1 MTHTARRPGF
11 ASLSSSL
18 LLASLGLFL
27 GGCRSVL
34 QPSSRPGLLADRD
47 GVVAP
52 PYVAPAAGGST
63 IPGNIQMFPSAEPQF
78 PAILPGPA
86 MVTET
91 PEMILEPAEPETK
104 AAPKAVVT
112 EIILPEAPKVERLTH
127 TVGKNESLWTIG
139 QKYGI
144 TYQELAGYNSL
155 DANAVLPV
163 GKVLN
168 IPPGGRPG
176 AAVEGRAPTTR
187 GAAAPKPAAAAVA
200 GTGTYVVQRGD
211 SISLIAQRSGMSQ
224 AELRQLNNLKSD
236 TIYIGQKL
244 QVRGEVK
251 PSAGGAAKPAPVKP
265 EVVKPTAAKPETAK
279 PEDTLPEL
287 TAPVAPVAPVGGEVA
302 PVAPVPAPVPAP
314 ATAVGEGGQRRL
326 PHDVCKDDTL
336 ENIAEMYGTTVQAIQ
351 QANPD
356 LKSNADL
363 KVGNTIMVPY
373 K

>member
-1 MTHTARRPGF
+1 
-11 ASLSSSL
+11 
-18 LLASLGLFL
+18 
-27 GGCRSVL
+27 
-34 QPSSRPGLLADRD
+34 
-47 GVVAP
+47 
-52 PYVAPAAGGST
+52 
-63 IPGNIQMFPSAEPQF
+63 
-78 PAILPGPA
+78 
-86 MVTET
+86 
-91 PEMILEPAEPETK
+91 MILEPAEPEAK
-104 AAPKAVVT
+104 PVPKAVVT
-112 EIILPEAPKVERLTH
+112 EIVLPEAPKTERLTH

-144 TYQELAGYNSL
+144 TYQELAAYNSL
-155 DANAVLPV
+155 DVNAVLLV

-176 AAVEGRAPTTR
+176 AAAEGRAPTVR
-187 GAAAPKPAAAAVA
+187 GAAAPKPAAAA

-211 SISLIAQRSGMSQ
+211 SISLIAHRSGMTQ

-236 TIYIGQKL
+236 RIYIGQKL

-251 PSAGGAAKPAPVKP
+251 IPAGGAAKPAPVKP
-265 EVVKPTAAKPETAK
+265 EVVKPEVVKPEAAKPEAAK
-279 PEDTLPEL
+279 PDETLPEL
-287 TAPVAPVAPVGGEVA
+287 VAPAPVAPDAAAPVAPVAPA
-302 PVAPVPAPVPAP
+302 PAAGVDADPGAPAPVPAGE
-314 ATAVGEGGQRRL
+314 VGRRL

>member
-11 ASLSSSL
+11 VSLSSSL
-18 LLASLGLFL
+18 LLASLGLML
-27 GGCRSVL
+27 GGCRTAL
-34 QPSSRPGLLADRD
+34 QPSRPGVLGDRD
-47 GVVAP
+47 GVVP
-52 PYVAPAAGGST
+52 PAYEAPAPGASGGM
-63 IPGNIQMFPSAEPQF
+63 QMLPSPEPQF
-78 PAILPGPA
+78 PALLPGPA
-86 MVTET
+86 FVADA
-91 PEMILEPAEPETK
+91 PEIIMEPAEPVP
-104 AAPKAVVT
+104 APAVT
-112 EIILPEAPKVERLTH
+112 EIILPEAPRIERLTH
-127 TVGKNESLWTIG
+127 TVGRNESLWTIG

-144 TYQELAGYNSL
+144 TYQELAGYNNL
-155 DANAVLPV
+155 DANAILQV

-176 AAVEGRAPTTR
+176 AAAEGRAPTVR
-187 GAAAPKPAAAAVA
+187 GAVAPVSAAGAS
-200 GTGTYVVQRGD
+200 TYVVQRGD

-251 PSAGGAAKPAPVKP
+251 VPAGGAAKPAPAKP
-265 EVVKPTAAKPETAK
+265 EVVKPAPASPGVVKPAA
-279 PEDTLPEL
+279 DTLPEL
-287 TAPVAPVAPVGGEVA
+287 APVL
-302 PVAPVPAPVPAP
+302 PAETAEPAP
-314 ATAVGEGGQRRL
+314 ATAVRDTPAPAPAPAPAAAAAEGGLRRL

-336 ENIAEMYGTTVQAIQ
+336 ENIAEMYGTTIQAIQ